1 MAANGDASRFGRS
14 SGPIILG
21 VNRGGSGLNGRPS
34 GNRGGVCCQSGPH
47 NDNRRGDSECG
58 PIGSGSGNG
67 PIGSGIGNRP
77 IGGGNGSPAT
87 NRGTSGSV

>member
-1 MAANGDASRFGRS
+1 MAAVGDDSRFGRS
-14 SGPIILG
+14 SARVIRG
-21 VNRGGSGLNGRPS
+21 VNRGGGGLNGRPS

-47 NDNRRGDSECG
+47 SDNRRGDSEGG

-67 PIGSGIGNRP
+67 PIGSGMGNGP